1 MWLVA
6 FIFDLFVAVLSG
18 GKPAGWIADLDNRND
33 RGKLKKPSDKYVC

>member
-1 MWLVA
+1 MRFVA

-18 GKPAGWIADLDNRND
+18 GEPAGWIADLDNRND